1 MTLVAIDPGKKSAG
15 VAIFRHGLLWDC
27 ELVRAPDH
35 EHMCIFAGLVGF
47 ALDNRGNEAMIEVP
61 RVYPKGHTPNP
72 NDLIPVAV
80 VAGVFGR
87 VLAGKGARVRFVA
100 PKTWKGSVPKV
111 VHNNRVMKKLTGAE
125 LRVLDDCG
133 APASLRHN
141 VVDAVGIGL
150 WTLRR

>member
-1 MTLVAIDPGKKSAG
+1 MTLVTIDPGKKSAG

-27 ELVRAPDH
+27 MFVRARAH
-35 EHMCIFAGLVGF
+35 EHMCITAGFVGF
-47 ALDNRGNEAMIEVP
+47 ALDSRDNEAMIEVP

-80 VAGVFGR
+80 VAGMFGR

-100 PKTWKGSVPKV
+100 PKTWKGSVPKE
-111 VHNNRVMKKLTGAE
+111 VHNRRVTKKLTDAE
-125 LRVLDDCG
+125 LRVLDKCG
-133 APASLRHN
+133 LPASLRHN